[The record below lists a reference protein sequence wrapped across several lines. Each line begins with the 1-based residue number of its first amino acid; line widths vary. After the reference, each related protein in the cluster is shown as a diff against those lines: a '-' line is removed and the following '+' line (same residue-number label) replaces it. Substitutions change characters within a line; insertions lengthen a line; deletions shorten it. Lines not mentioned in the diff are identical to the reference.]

1 MPPLSENDVF
11 DSFYLNNGDLLVVSL
26 TQVNAGSLGAAPKEI
41 IASLSDALE
50 LVANSRDMQAFQQT
64 LINQADIVQ

>member
-1 MPPLSENDVF
+1 MPPSIGNDIS

-26 TQVNAGSLGAAPKEI
+26 TQVNAGSLGVAPKEI
-41 IASLSDALE
+41 ITSLGDALE
-50 LVANSRDMQAFQQT
+50 LVANNRDMQAFQQT